1 MSVHRIVFVVLLC
14 LGIVAPIA
22 AQPASS
28 IDAAGTCLT
37 DNTSGRDRKD
47 LVMWVFLAMSKHP
60 EISAVSAATPKMS
73 DESNR
78 RIGALFTRLVAED
91 CPNEIR
97 AMLKEHGPSSIS
109 KAFEVLG
116 RVAMQELM
124 SHPDVEAAFS
134 GLDQYTDKAKLE
146 PVFE

>member
-1 MSVHRIVFVVLLC
+1 MSVRRIAFALALSVC
-14 LGIVAPIA
+14 AIA
-22 AQPASS
+22 ESSAQSS
-28 IDAAGTCLT
+28 STIDAAGTCLA

-60 EISAVSAATPKMS
+60 EIRAASAATSKM
-73 DESNR
+73 DDDSNR
-78 RIGALFTRLVAED
+78 KVGALFTRLVAED
-91 CPNEIR
+91 CRAEIR
-97 AMLKEHGPSSIS
+97 ALIKEHGPSSIS

-124 SHPDVEAAFS
+124 SHPDVESAFS

>member
-1 MSVHRIVFVVLLC
+1 MSVRRIVFACLLC
-14 LGIVAPIA
+14 LGVAAPTV
-22 AQPASS
+22 AQSVSS
-28 IDAAGTCLT
+28 IDAAGTCLA

-60 EISAVSAATPKMS
+60 EIRTASAATPKM
-73 DESNR
+73 DDDSNR
-78 RIGALFTRLVAED
+78 MVGALFTRLVAED
-91 CPNEIR
+91 CRSEIR
-97 AMLKEHGPSSIS
+97 AMIKEHGPSSIS

-124 SHPDVEAAFS
+124 SHPDVESAFS